1 MASTLRRACA
11 RLIGDGAASIARR
24 RAFVNA
30 TPLPKRREMV
40 YNTDTYD
47 VEAMLLE
54 DNAQRDLLDS
64 LPAAQPVEAVAV
76 IDAIPPDAS
85 AAASEP
91 SSTPHSSRGENVL
104 AILREMLET
113 VIFALLVFLVVQTVS
128 RNYKVQSIS
137 MQPNL
142 YEGQYVVVN
151 RVVYANGPLIDA
163 LKRAAGRYA
172 LGEKIVDAVFRSPQ
186 RGEVLVFTP
195 VTNTK
200 PDLIKRVIGIEGDK
214 VELKQGVLYINDKPI
229 DEPYIRPA
237 PGQSFGPVVVGKDQ
251 LFVMGDNRGN
261 SSDSRVFGMLPMKN
275 VIGRAWLRY
284 WPPSDWGFIRH
295 YDLQQQL
302 Q

>member
-1 MASTLRRACA
+1 MCRMSDEEKSFVEDEAQADALVLPTPGMALGGES
-11 RLIGDGAASIARR
+11 GD
-24 RAFVNA
+24 VV
-30 TPLPKRREMV
+30 T
-40 YNTDTYD
+40 T
-47 VEAMLLE
+47 EANE
-54 DNAQRDLLDS
+54 PTS
-64 LPAAQPVEAVAV
+64 LPQP
-76 IDAIPPDAS
+76 
-85 AAASEP
+85 
-91 SSTPHSSRGENVL
+91 TRGETVI
-104 AILREMLET
+104 AVLREMLET
-113 VIFALLVFLVVQTVS
+113 VIFALLVFLVVQSIS

-151 RVVYANGPLIDA
+151 RVVYANGPLLDT
-163 LKRAAGRYA
+163 LKRTLDKYTLGRKA
-172 LGEKIVDAVFRSPQ
+172 LAAVFRAPQ

-214 VELKQGVLYINDKPI
+214 VELRQGRVYINDQPI

-284 WPPSDWGFIRH
+284 WPPRDWGFIRH
-295 YDLQQQL
+295 YDLKKQL
-302 Q
+302 P